1 MAALLDILDS
11 ELRLWHD
18 SRAVR
23 SPGFA
28 LLDGDSYRYGEE
40 ARGHAR
46 RRPRNV
52 NTRFWWQLGTR
63 PLQPALGSA
72 RHTADLVHG
81 HLLALHEAAGKP
93 GELVLAV
100 PESLQKEQLS
110 LLLGIV
116 RACPFEAVGLANRSL
131 LIAAAHDAGG
141 PTCHLELQLHQAL
154 LTRLDSDGS
163 GLKVTG
169 EQTFSDCG
177 FLALQ
182 ESLVEAIARSFI
194 DSTRFDPRRQAETEQ
209 QLYDSLGSA
218 LAALRDADDTT
229 LEVGGYR
236 SRISYDALRAAG
248 RRLHDSVARE
258 LGRNGDAPLLLV
270 DPLVDLL
277 PGFSEGFPGARVAS
291 SRDLPAALATHENRI
306 VQPGE
311 ALHLVRALPIGD
323 GSRREGAP
331 PTADPNAAPAEAGS
345 PVGAAPPPRQGTG
358 TDDRRRREGAPP
370 TADSSVTAEPTH
382 LLAGGR
388 ARPLRDHAP
397 LADGWS
403 LVRGDGGWR
412 LAPGRGT
419 AMLNDAPWDGAALAP
434 GDRVTVA
441 GQSWQLIEV
450 HG

>member
-23 SPGFA
+23 SPGYA
-28 LLDGDSYRYGEE
+28 LLNGDSYQYGED

-46 RRPRNV
+46 RQPRNV

-63 PLQPALGSA
+63 PLQPALGPA

-81 HLLALHEAAGKP
+81 HLLGLHEAAGKP

-131 LIAAAHDAGG
+131 LIAAAHDASG

-169 EQTFSDCG
+169 EQTLTDCG
-177 FLALQ
+177 LLALQ

-291 SRDLPAALATHENRI
+291 SRDLPAALAVHEDRI

-311 ALHLVRALPIGD
+311 ALHLVRALPMAA
-323 GSRREGAP
+323 GSRRETAP
-331 PTADPNAAPAEAGS
+331 STTDAA
-345 PVGAAPPPRQGTG
+345 GAAGAAG
-358 TDDRRRREGAPP
+358 AASTDP
-370 TADSSVTAEPTH
+370 EPTH

-388 ARPLRDHAP
+388 ARPLRDRAP

-403 LVRGDGGWR
+403 LVRGEGGWL

-419 AMLNDAPWDGAALAP
+419 ATVNDGPWNGAVLAA
-434 GDRVTVA
+434 GDRLTVA